1 MNNSSKS
8 GSAATSIRFLTIL
21 PKSRLLFKCGNEPEG
36 VHGCR
41 DGFFRPLSATK
52 PRRVDNGYTPMYI
65 DRIHKR
71 GDIMQHTETREAAI
85 NIRALR
91 AQRDLIDKAA
101 AVRNKTRSDF
111 MLEAACQEAENVLLD
126 RRLFHLKDEEYEA
139 FESALKTP
147 VSENPALRKLLAQ
160 KSPWEG

>member
-1 MNNSSKS
+1 
-8 GSAATSIRFLTIL
+8 
-21 PKSRLLFKCGNEPEG
+21 
-36 VHGCR
+36 
-41 DGFFRPLSATK
+41 
-52 PRRVDNGYTPMYI
+52 
-65 DRIHKR
+65 
-71 GDIMQHTETREAAI
+71 MQQTETREAPI

-147 VSENPALRKLLAQ
+147 VGDNPALRKLLAR
-160 KSPWEG
+160 KPPWES

>member
-1 MNNSSKS
+1 
-8 GSAATSIRFLTIL
+8 
-21 PKSRLLFKCGNEPEG
+21 
-36 VHGCR
+36 
-41 DGFFRPLSATK
+41 
-52 PRRVDNGYTPMYI
+52 
-65 DRIHKR
+65 
-71 GDIMQHTETREAAI
+71 MQHTETREASI

-139 FESALKTP
+139 FESTLKAP
-147 VSENPALRKLLAQ
+147 VGDNPALQKLLAQ
-160 KSPWEG
+160 KPPWES

>member
-1 MNNSSKS
+1 
-8 GSAATSIRFLTIL
+8 
-21 PKSRLLFKCGNEPEG
+21 
-36 VHGCR
+36 
-41 DGFFRPLSATK
+41 
-52 PRRVDNGYTPMYI
+52 
-65 DRIHKR
+65 
-71 GDIMQHTETREAAI
+71 MQHTKTREAPI

-139 FESALKTP
+139 FETALRAP
-147 VSENPALRKLLAQ
+147 VGDNPALGKLLAR
-160 KSPWEG
+160 KSPWES

>member
-1 MNNSSKS
+1 MDSF
-8 GSAATSIRFLTIL
+8 TSPLPPNRYVLTMDTTL
-21 PKSRLLFKCGNEPEG
+21 
-36 VHGCR
+36 
-41 DGFFRPLSATK
+41 
-52 PRRVDNGYTPMYI
+52 MYI
-65 DRIHKR
+65 DCIHKR
-71 GDIMQHTETREAAI
+71 GDIMQKTKTREAPI

-111 MLEAACQEAENVLLD
+111 MLEAACQEAENILLD

-147 VSENPALRKLLAQ
+147 VDDNPALRKLLARNP
-160 KSPWEG
+160 SWES